1 MFLRFDLFNEYV
13 ESQNI
18 ISIINDPTKQTW
30 SDWFLDKVFE
40 VPVYTSEEQNISQ
53 EFRQKLNN
61 RIKKYYQSIKE
72 IQEKF
77 EENQKLKIQIL
88 SRIEDKKLDSTK
100 IYSEN
105 QNQNQIK
112 SKSNQNQ
119 NQNQN
124 QNHSNQENDLNMN
137 LETMKKIIPSIFFS
151 PFFDLSNTEI
161 FQNIYEI
168 DSDSKVSL
176 KPHQKA
182 QHFLELIE
190 NKLSSELLEKTP
202 YIFSSINELS
212 DLTYK
217 VQNTLQKITFI
228 RDLLNKIDQDIVIKS
243 IQITKSKTQQQN
255 MNKLTDKMKLI
266 SVVKNGVNTAQLLL
280 NNRDF
285 AGALEVITTTKFVIE
300 NQLNGIQCIKGL
312 KMELNKMNDK
322 MKSELCEDFSKFCL
336 NQNEN
341 QKEINDTYENLK
353 PIILC
358 LLNIKYLQDAFIQY
372 NEKISNKFENE
383 INKMIDDFL
392 VSQNKQKEN
401 SNLPNNLIRQY
412 SSKITTGRKEAL
424 KELDSQTFLEFI
436 EKVYSR
442 VIYLLKISLE
452 VNNILKRIFQEILEM
467 KNQNGNEKMKM
478 KTWNGLENNVDE
490 IVINQM
496 IKDSESIINHACE
509 ISHNK
514 CTRILQTRK
523 ESISIRL
530 INSPQEMNNSI
541 DEFLN
546 LVSITQNFMIESEK
560 TTKYKCNSLDIE
572 IKNLTKK
579 FIEILHKFSMEYI
592 EKILVQDKWKIEKVP
607 WKIQILFNNLDNK
620 KVNLTD
626 ENSTKEP
633 KSKDNKEI
641 LNNYLLVQGSK
652 FNRIPAVKSVLFLF
666 QILTNYMKCARKF
679 SKSNLTDLM
688 QKIIGIL
695 KQFNSRMC
703 QLVLGAGAIQ
713 VAGLKRITTQNLAL
727 SSQTLNILFETNIK
741 IQKVFSS
748 LLPESYSPLLSE
760 FDKLNRDYNEHKNE
774 VFEKIIGII
783 QDVLLKQIE
792 SFNEIFFPLSQTTK
806 NQINQSQLQKK
817 KNLSKIFKANQTN
830 DDQILIEKLSEDT
843 KRLYSVLK
851 QYIQKIELQEI
862 SLKIANIFVNEF
874 INCFE
879 KIEISV
885 YPKSKKKRIL
895 EEISSSISIL
905 VFLEEILSK
914 KEIENEE
921 FSKDQLNFQNQFA
934 KLRNYFEK
942 FSNSINKN

>member
-1 MFLRFDLFNEYV
+1 
-13 ESQNI
+13 
-18 ISIINDPTKQTW
+18 
-30 SDWFLDKVFE
+30 
-40 VPVYTSEEQNISQ
+40 
-53 EFRQKLNN
+53 
-61 RIKKYYQSIKE
+61 
-72 IQEKF
+72 
-77 EENQKLKIQIL
+77 
-88 SRIEDKKLDSTK
+88 
-100 IYSEN
+100 
-105 QNQNQIK
+105 
-112 SKSNQNQ
+112 
-119 NQNQN
+119 
-124 QNHSNQENDLNMN
+124 
-137 LETMKKIIPSIFFS
+137 
-151 PFFDLSNTEI
+151 
-161 FQNIYEI
+161 
-168 DSDSKVSL
+168 
-176 KPHQKA
+176 
-182 QHFLELIE
+182 
-190 NKLSSELLEKTP
+190 
-202 YIFSSINELS
+202 
-212 DLTYK
+212 
-217 VQNTLQKITFI
+217 
-228 RDLLNKIDQDIVIKS
+228 
-243 IQITKSKTQQQN
+243 
-255 MNKLTDKMKLI
+255 
-266 SVVKNGVNTAQLLL
+266 
-280 NNRDF
+280 
-285 AGALEVITTTKFVIE
+285 
-300 NQLNGIQCIKGL
+300 
-312 KMELNKMNDK
+312 
-322 MKSELCEDFSKFCL
+322 
-336 NQNEN
+336 
-341 QKEINDTYENLK
+341 
-353 PIILC
+353 
-358 LLNIKYLQDAFIQY
+358 
-372 NEKISNKFENE
+372 
-383 INKMIDDFL
+383 
-392 VSQNKQKEN
+392 
-401 SNLPNNLIRQY
+401 
-412 SSKITTGRKEAL
+412 
-424 KELDSQTFLEFI
+424 
-436 EKVYSR
+436 
-442 VIYLLKISLE
+442 
-452 VNNILKRIFQEILEM
+452 
-467 KNQNGNEKMKM
+467 MKM

-514 CTRILQTRK
+514 
-523 ESISIRL
+523 
-530 INSPQEMNNSI
+530 
-541 DEFLN
+541 
-546 LVSITQNFMIESEK
+546 
-560 TTKYKCNSLDIE
+560 YIE

-652 FNRIPAVKSVLFLF
+652 FNRIPAF
-666 QILTNYMKCARKF
+666 
-679 SKSNLTDLM
+679 
-688 QKIIGIL
+688 
-695 KQFNSRMC
+695 
-703 QLVLGAGAIQ
+703 LGAGAIQ